1 MKKLNVLF
9 VLIML
14 TALSCEKATEID
26 FSTNLSATS
35 DQITVNNAP
44 MRGMVAGQYE
54 TTFVLNLDNN
64 DTHKYLDNI
73 KDIDL
78 SEVSLIF
85 QGLSGL
91 AGNQTPTHLK
101 LTFNNQITIEYT
113 DFVYDH
119 VANGQKFQINQSQE
133 IREIAQLL
141 LDRKQLTIKLEGNI
155 PDSATYNF
163 FIKFMAKA
171 KITAN
176 AL

>member
-1 MKKLNVLF
+1 MKRISLLLVFLMT
-9 VLIML
+9 IM
-14 TALSCEKATEID
+14 SCEKATEVD
-26 FSTNLSATS
+26 FSTSLSATS
-35 DQITVNNAP
+35 DQISVNNVP

-73 KDIDL
+73 KNLDL
-78 SEVSLIF
+78 NEVSLVF

-101 LTFNNQITIEYT
+101 LTFNNQINLEYT

-119 VANGQKFQINQSQE
+119 VASGQKFQINQSQK

>member
-1 MKKLNVLF
+1 MKRISLLLVFLMT
-9 VLIML
+9 IM
-14 TALSCEKATEID
+14 SCEKATEVD
-26 FSTNLSATS
+26 FSTSLSATS
-35 DQITVNNAP
+35 DQISVNNVP

-73 KDIDL
+73 KNLDL
-78 SEVSLIF
+78 NEVSLVF

-101 LTFNNQITIEYT
+101 LTFNNQINLEYT
-113 DFVYDH
+113 DFIYDH
-119 VANGQKFQINQSQE
+119 VASGQKFQINQSQK